1 MVNIDEFGQRATFC
15 HFNVEVVDM
24 FFLTSMLTIECSLK
38 VTFGKNF
45 QFSELLFTKSE
56 PSR

>member
-24 FFLTSMLTIECSLK
+24 FFLTL
-38 VTFGKNF
+38 TFGKNF
-45 QFSELLFTKSE
+45 LFSELLFTKSE
-56 PSR
+56 PFR